1 MDETD
6 AETPEARLG
15 RLVQAR
21 RDELALPLRAA
32 AESAELAVNT
42 LRRVESGLPVRS
54 VSYAKVDRALSWAP
68 GSSMA
73 ILGGAAGP
81 VTITRSPVAEGF
93 VLAQLPD
100 DEFKGV
106 VTNAVVAVADG
117 LTAREIR
124 DISERVLA
132 DLKAKGYLGD
142 E

>member
-1 MDETD
+1 MNVTD

-15 RLVQAR
+15 RLVHAR
-21 RDELALPLRAA
+21 RMELDLPLRAA
-32 AESAELAVNT
+32 AESAEIAVNT
-42 LRRVESGLPVRS
+42 LRRVEAGLPVRGA
-54 VSYAKVDRALSWAP
+54 SYAKVDRALSWAP

-73 ILGGAAGP
+73 ILGGATGP
-81 VTITRSPVAEGF
+81 VTITPSPAGEGY

-100 DEFKGV
+100 DDFKGV

-142 E
+142 D